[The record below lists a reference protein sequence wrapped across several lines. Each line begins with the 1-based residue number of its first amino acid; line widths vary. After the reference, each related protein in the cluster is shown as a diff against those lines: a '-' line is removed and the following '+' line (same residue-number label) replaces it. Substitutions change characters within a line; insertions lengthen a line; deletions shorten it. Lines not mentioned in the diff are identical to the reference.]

1 MARSKKP
8 GTADEAFKRLSGM
21 PPAYFTKVEQRY
33 PASDVAALRLFLALR
48 TAARRMDNA
57 VSSWLEKDDLTVTKL
72 DVLHLLYAAAPVALT
87 VSQLSGF
94 LRMTQPN
101 ITYVVKGLE
110 RARLIKRS
118 IDPDDR
124 RSSLFSLTR
133 SGLALIEG
141 ITDVHLRG
149 IGRALGTL
157 TTSEQG
163 SLIETLAM
171 IAENFESIEFP
182 AKG

>member
-1 MARSKKP
+1 MAPSKKSRK
-8 GTADEAFKRLSGM
+8 TAEAFTRLSGM
-21 PPAYFTKVEQRY
+21 PAAYFMKVEQRY
-33 PASDVAALRLFLALR
+33 PSRDIAALRVFLALR

-57 VSSWLEKDDLTVTKL
+57 VKGWLGKNDLTVTKL
-72 DVLHLLYAAAPVALT
+72 DVLHLLYAAAPEALT

-110 RARLIKRS
+110 RVRLIKRS
-118 IDPDDR
+118 IDPNDR

-133 SGLALIEG
+133 AGLALIIE

-149 IGRALGTL
+149 IGQALDSL
-157 TTSEQG
+157 TTSDQEN
-163 SLIETLAM
+163 LIETLAA
-171 IAENFESIEFP
+171 IAENFEAVTFTV
-182 AKG
+182 AK